1 MEAQERLRL
10 IARYRDG
17 ARVVSEAVAS
27 LPVAGLDRRAGGE
40 WSARQVIHHIADADL
55 IEGVRLRRILAEDD
69 PELPWVDEAEH
80 AQRLH
85 YERAI
90 ETSLAVFAAV
100 VASNAGLLD
109 CLGESEWRRAGRHS
123 VTGRYSVEDWLRKMS
138 QHAYEHV
145 AQMLRAGRSG
155 EAPLG

>member
-1 MEAQERLRL
+1 MEARERQHL
-10 IARYRDG
+10 IAQYRDG
-17 ARVVSEAVAS
+17 ARAVSEALAS
-27 LPVAGLDRRAGGE
+27 LPAGGLDRHAGGE

-69 PELPWVDEAEH
+69 PELPWVDEAKH

-90 ETSLAVFAAV
+90 ETSLAVFLAV
-100 VASNAGLLD
+100 VASNAALLD
-109 CLGESEWRRAGRHS
+109 CLSEAEWLRAGRHS

-138 QHAYEHV
+138 QHAHEHA
-145 AQMLRAGRSG
+145 AQMLRAAGG
-155 EAPLG
+155 